1 MSDNYNFNLKV
12 SRGAIYVLLF
22 VLMLIT
28 ILPIW
33 LLLVNATRST
43 VEIQQGI
50 SLLPS
55 THALE
60 NYRAL
65 ASKGLNIGQGFWNSL
80 FLSVAIT
87 ILSVYFGFLAAYGI
101 VVYEFKGKKMFAGF
115 IVVLVLIPMQLSII
129 GFFQY
134 MSKLGLTDT
143 YAALIL
149 PAIASA
155 FAVFFGIQYLESV
168 VIRALIDAAR
178 VDGAGEI
185 RIYHRIMLPLAM
197 PGAVTLAIFT
207 FIASWNNFFT
217 PFILISSR
225 DKYTL
230 PMLVQTLQGD
240 IYRTEYGAIYLG
252 LAITVLPVIVIYLLL
267 SKFIVSGIAMG
278 SVKE

>member
-1 MSDNYNFNLKV
+1 MTPDIIAAFGAGVLRARELEARGV
-12 SRGAIYVLLF
+12 SR
-22 VLMLIT
+22 T
-28 ILPIW
+28 
-33 LLLVNATRST
+33 
-43 VEIQQGI
+43 
-50 SLLPS
+50 
-55 THALE
+55 
-60 NYRAL
+60 
-65 ASKGLNIGQGFWNSL
+65 
-80 FLSVAIT
+80 
-87 ILSVYFGFLAAYGI
+87 
-101 VVYEFKGKKMFAGF
+101 
-115 IVVLVLIPMQLSII
+115 QLSRWVAT
-129 GFFQY
+129 GE
-134 MSKLGLTDT
+134 LVRVARGL
-143 YAALIL
+143 YAL
-149 PAIASA
+149 PEREVGEHEAIVHA
-155 FAVFFGIQYLESV
+155 
-168 VIRALIDAAR
+168 AAR